1 MQRKYY
7 MRMTV
12 ARGMADA
19 LDRIGATVVAL
30 SLIGTLFTEQIS
42 YTAGTVGVVVGVV
55 TVLFCVYSKAKLDAD
70 LDAGKRKGDV
80 S

>member
-1 MQRKYY
+1 MQNKYY
-7 MRMTV
+7 MRLTV

-30 SLIGTLFTEQIS
+30 SLIGTFFTEQIS
-42 YTAGTVGVVVGVV
+42 YTAGTVGVIAGVV
-55 TVLFCVYSKAKLDAD
+55 TVLLCVYSKAKLDAIV
-70 LDAGKRKGDV
+70 DAGKEKGDV